1 MAHEL
6 AIDLS
11 EVDES
16 QAVIG
21 RIAGPPDPQIVAL
34 LQRNIGKAIRL
45 PRMSEEQFEKNVRP
59 AFTRASN
66 SMKLLPLNWRDT
78 QGRWYA
84 TVRTQDQKQ
93 VRPALSPEKRAAA
106 IAKAKQTKADNKRK
120 ADAAKAAAEAAAKAA
135 ETQRPQPVTPG
146 QRRAAS

>member
-1 MAHEL
+1 M
-6 AIDLS
+6 
-11 EVDES
+11 DES

-93 VRPALSPEKRAAA
+93 VRPALSPEARQAA
-106 IAKAKQTKADNKRK
+106 IDKAKATKAKN
-120 ADAAKAAAEAAAKAA
+120 KAAREAALAATEATAKAA
-135 ETQRPQPVTPG
+135 ETQKPQPVTP
-146 QRRAAS
+146 QRRAS

>member
-1 MAHEL
+1 MAEL
-6 AIDLS
+6 GIDLS
-11 EVDES
+11 DVDES
-16 QAVIG
+16 QDVIG
-21 RIAGPPDPQIVAL
+21 RVAGPPDPQIVAL
-34 LQRNIGKAIRL
+34 LQRNIGKGIRL
-45 PRMSEEQFEKNVRP
+45 PRMSQEQFEKRVRP
-59 AFTRASN
+59 AFTRAAASLN
-66 SMKLLPLNWRDT
+66 LLQLNWRDT

-106 IAKAKQTKADNKRK
+106 IAKAKATKAANKK
-120 ADAAKAAAEAAAKAA
+120 AAEAAKAAAEAAAKAQ

>member
-93 VRPALSPEKRAAA
+93 VRPALSPEARQAA
-106 IAKAKQTKADNKRK
+106 IDKAKATKAKN
-120 ADAAKAAAEAAAKAA
+120 KAAREAALAATEATAKAA
-135 ETQRPQPVTPG
+135 ETQKPQPVTP
-146 QRRAAS
+146 QRRAS

>member
-93 VRPALSPEKRAAA
+93 VRPALSPEARKAA
-106 IAKAKQTKADNKRK
+106 IDKAKATKAANKAARE
-120 ADAAKAAAEAAAKAA
+120 AAKAATEATARAA
-135 ETQRPQPVTPG
+135 ETQKPQPVTP
-146 QRRAAS
+146 QRRAS

>member
-1 MAHEL
+1 MVEL
-6 AIDLS
+6 GIDLS

-21 RIAGPPDPQIVAL
+21 RISGPPDPQVVAL
-34 LQRNIGKAIRL
+34 LQRNIGKGIRL
-45 PRMSEEQFEKNVRP
+45 PRMSQDQFENHVRP
-59 AFTRASN
+59 AFTRAAASLG
-66 SMKLLPLNWRDT
+66 LLQLNWRDT

-106 IAKAKQTKADNKRK
+106 VAKAKATKAANK
-120 ADAAKAAAEAAAKAA
+120 AAKEAQAKAA
-135 ETQRPQPVTPG
+135 ETQKPQPVTPQ
-146 QRRAAS
+146 QRRAS

>member
-16 QAVIG
+16 QAIIG

-93 VRPALSPEKRAAA
+93 VRPALSPEARQAA
-106 IAKAKQTKADNKRK
+106 IDKAKATKAKN
-120 ADAAKAAAEAAAKAA
+120 KAAREAALAATEATAKAA
-135 ETQRPQPVTPG
+135 ETQKPQPVTP
-146 QRRAAS
+146 QRRAS

>member
-93 VRPALSPEKRAAA
+93 VRPALSAEARAAS
-106 IAKAKQTKADNKRK
+106 IAKAKATKAANKAARE
-120 ADAAKAAAEAAAKAA
+120 AAKAATEATARAA
-135 ETQRPQPVTPG
+135 ETQKPQPVTP
-146 QRRAAS
+146 QRRAS